1 MKLFMPTVKPTKED
15 KLTLVDYV
23 SIIYFLIKAEK
34 TQVVYIDLIFI
45 SIYQFK
51 CWINIQI
58 LFQITVN

>member
-34 TQVVYIDLIFI
+34 TQVVYIDLI
-45 SIYQFK
+45 S
-51 CWINIQI
+51 
-58 LFQITVN
+58 